1 MVSITKKLAEFR
13 PIRNN
18 MDARTLAIQL
28 QELWS
33 QLVRGVSGA
42 TVSREFPEVTVYVW
56 NGTEYLKIVDIEH
69 KNGKVYLQTQPSE
82 SDKDSR

>member
-1 MVSITKKLAEFR
+1 
-13 PIRNN
+13 
-18 MDARTLAIQL
+18 MDARTLSTKL

-33 QLVRGVSGA
+33 ELVRGVSGA

-56 NGTEYLKIVDIEH
+56 TGSEYLKVTDVEH
-69 KNGKVYLQTQPSE
+69 KNGRVYLQTLPSE